1 MDFREYINQL
11 EKKGAI
17 TKIVKEVSID
27 IETAAVLKTAE
38 PTPLLF
44 ENVKGY
50 PNYRVAGNIFST
62 KISIADYFGI
72 STDLLI
78 PRLTEAID
86 KRSMPEVIDNAPC
99 QEIIKDKVDLDELPI
114 LKHNERDGGRYISS
128 AVVVTKDPEYGQ
140 NLDFHRAMQYSKNR
154 MSTRIIKGRD
164 FYKFLE
170 RTGEVDAVYCVGNT
184 PNILVAAATSVKTGI
199 NELEIANAL
208 ATTQVTK
215 AKTVDVLIPAGSE
228 VILEGRVFMKD
239 RADEGPFIDLTETYD
254 VIREEPVFE
263 VKKITHRKDPI
274 WQALIPGALE
284 HKVLMGMPREPT
296 IFKTVNDAGVKC
308 IDVNVNP
315 GGSSWL
321 HAIVKIDKR
330 EEDDGKKAIHAAFQ
344 GHRSCKHVFVV
355 DKDINIYDPLEVEW
369 SMATRFQ
376 AERDLVDIGKEPGSS
391 LDPSAEPGTKLT
403 NKIGFDLTAPLKT
416 KGKSF
421 ARAKFPQVDLKDYT
435 EV

>member
-1 MDFREYINQL
+1 MDFREYMNQL
-11 EKKGAI
+11 EKKSAI
-17 TKIVKEVSID
+17 TKIEKEVSID

-62 KISIADYFGI
+62 KTSIADYFGI
-72 STDLLI
+72 TTDQLI

-86 KRSMPEVIDNAPC
+86 KRSLPEVIDRAPC
-99 QEIIKDKVDLDELPI
+99 QEIIMEKVDLDELPI

-140 NLDFHRAMQYSKNR
+140 NLDFHRAMQYTKNR

-208 ATTQVTK
+208 APAQVTK
-215 AKTVDVLIPAGSE
+215 AKTKDVLIPAGCE
-228 VILEGRVFMKD
+228 VVLEGRVFMKD

-254 VIREEPVFE
+254 VIRDEPVFE
-263 VKKITHRKDPI
+263 VEKITHRKNPI

-296 IFKTVNDAGVKC
+296 IFKTVNEAGVTC

-321 HAIVKIDKR
+321 HAIVKIDKK
-330 EEDDGKKAIHAAFQ
+330 EEEDGKKAIHAAFQ

-376 AERDLVDIGKEPGSS
+376 AERDLVDIGKEP
-391 LDPSAEPGTKLT
+391 
-403 NKIGFDLTAPLKT
+403 
-416 KGKSF
+416 
-421 ARAKFPQVDLKDYT
+421 
-435 EV
+435 